1 MSPGKSTGAVGA
13 WMMAIPPS
21 FTASMRGI
29 PQSRECTPSWSA
41 GFLRSFDFPTRRLVQ
56 SGLALSDTGD
66 ASQQGPPSAPA
77 WGTAS
82 FEGGGLV
89 APWAARHRLAQLD
102 CMGDNDWELNISH
115 VSAVVFYSS
124 VVR

>member
-1 MSPGKSTGAVGA
+1 
-13 WMMAIPPS
+13 MMAIPPS